1 MKQPIRKS
9 AIEANGII
17 DEKPIYTLLLDMN
30 SLMKTCLVDKRMN
43 GDGKE
48 YGMVFL
54 VLRIIGNLL
63 LKKDFNFCVAC
74 YDGFNSGVLRYNF
87 YHDYKANR
95 DKHYEIASGTSDYD
109 REIAKYCMK
118 VLKYAKQKNAKTERV
133 RNETD
138 DEIFERQRGII
149 QEILENLCVRQF
161 MYDSVEGDD
170 LIANYVKNKKF
181 NEKVVIVSG
190 DRDLSQLISSD
201 VCLYIPT
208 LKTFV
213 TDKNSVEV
221 LGCTHKNI
229 VLKKMICG
237 DVSDN
242 IKGIKG
248 IGEQTLFKI
257 FPEMINE
264 EATLNSVMERSRA
277 LIEERKANKK
287 KPLKSLENLLNGV
300 TDGIQGDKIYEI
312 NKRLIDLSEP
322 ILTEEAKYGMMN
334 EMYAPMDMEGRDIKN
349 VYKIIEANG
358 MSDILKPSA
367 FGNLFGCFERIIKME
382 KQYFLKNATF

>member
-9 AIEANGII
+9 TIEANGII

-74 YDGFNSGVLRYNF
+74 YDGFNSGALRYNF

-170 LIANYVKNKKF
+170 LIANYVKNKKS

-213 TDKNSVEV
+213 TDKNSVEI

-264 EATLNSVMERSRA
+264 EATLSYVMERSRA

-322 ILTEEAKYGMMN
+322 ILTEEAKYGMLN

-382 KQYFLKNATF
+382 KKYFLKNATF

>member
-9 AIEANGII
+9 IIEANGISN
-17 DEKPIYTLLLDMN
+17 EKPIYTLLLDMN
-30 SLMKTCLVDKRMN
+30 SLMKMCLVDKRMN

-95 DKHYEIASGTSDYD
+95 DKHYEIAAGTSDYD
-109 REIAKYCMK
+109 REMAKYCMK
-118 VLKYAKQKNAKTERV
+118 VLKYAKQKNANKEIV

-138 DEIFERQRGII
+138 DEIFERQRSII

-170 LIANYVKNKKF
+170 LIANYVKNKKP
-181 NEKVVIVSG
+181 NEKVVVVSG

-213 TDKNSVEV
+213 TEQNSAEV

-229 VLKKMICG
+229 VLKKIICG

-248 IGEQTLFKI
+248 VGEQTLFKI

-264 EATLNSVMERSRA
+264 EATLDAVMTRSRE
-277 LIEERKANKK
+277 LLEERKANKK
-287 KPLKSLENLLNGV
+287 KPLKTLENILNSV

-322 ILTEEAKYGMMN
+322 ILTEEAKNGMSE

-349 VYKIIEANG
+349 VYKIIETNG
-358 MSDILKPSA
+358 MSDILSPSA
-367 FGNLFGCFERIIKME
+367 FGSLFGCFERIIKME
-382 KQYFLKNATF
+382 KKNFMKV

>member
-1 MKQPIRKS
+1 MD
-9 AIEANGII
+9 ANGISN
-17 DEKPIYTLLLDMN
+17 EKPIYTLLLDMN
-30 SLMKTCLVDKRMN
+30 SLMKMCLVDKRMN

-95 DKHYEIASGTSDYD
+95 EKHYEIAAGTSDYD
-109 REIAKYCMK
+109 REMAKYCMK
-118 VLKYAKQKNAKTERV
+118 VLKYAKQKNANKEIV

-138 DEIFERQRGII
+138 DEIFERQRSII

-170 LIANYVKNKKF
+170 LIANYVKNKKP
-181 NEKVVIVSG
+181 NEKVVVVSG

-201 VCLYIPT
+201 VCLYIPS

-213 TDKNSVEV
+213 TEQNSAEV

-229 VLKKMICG
+229 VLKKIICG

-248 IGEQTLFKI
+248 VGEQTLFKI

-264 EATLNSVMERSRA
+264 EATLNAVMTRSRE
-277 LIEERKANKK
+277 LLEERKANKK
-287 KPLKSLENLLNGV
+287 KPLKTLENILNSV

-312 NKRLIDLSEP
+312 NKKLIDLSEP
-322 ILTEEAKYGMMN
+322 ILTEEAKNGMLE

-349 VYKIIEANG
+349 VYKIIETNG
-358 MSDILKPSA
+358 MSDILSPSA
-367 FGNLFGCFERIIKME
+367 FGSLFGCFERIVKME
-382 KQYFLKNATF
+382 KKFYESLK

>member
-9 AIEANGII
+9 IIEANGISN
-17 DEKPIYTLLLDMN
+17 EKPIYTLLLDMN
-30 SLMKTCLVDKRMN
+30 SLMKMCLVDKRMN

-95 DKHYEIASGTSDYD
+95 EKHYEIVAGTSDYD
-109 REIAKYCMK
+109 REMAKYCMK
-118 VLKYAKQKNAKTERV
+118 VLKYAKQKNANKEIV

-138 DEIFERQRGII
+138 DEIFERQRSII

-170 LIANYVKNKKF
+170 LIANYVKNKKP
-181 NEKVVIVSG
+181 NEKVVVVSG

-201 VCLYIPT
+201 VCLYIPS

-213 TDKNSVEV
+213 TEQNSAEV

-229 VLKKMICG
+229 VLKKIICG

-248 IGEQTLFKI
+248 VGEQTLFKI

-264 EATLNSVMERSRA
+264 EATLNAVMTRSRE
-277 LIEERKANKK
+277 LLEERKANKK
-287 KPLKSLENLLNGV
+287 KPLKTLENILNSV

-312 NKRLIDLSEP
+312 NKKLIDLSEP
-322 ILTEEAKYGMMN
+322 ILTEEAKNGMLE

-349 VYKIIEANG
+349 VYKIIETNG
-358 MSDILKPSA
+358 MSDILSPSA
-367 FGNLFGCFERIIKME
+367 FGSLFGCFERIVKME
-382 KQYFLKNATF
+382 KKYFLKNATF

>member
-9 AIEANGII
+9 IIEANGISN
-17 DEKPIYTLLLDMN
+17 EKPIYTLLLDMN
-30 SLMKTCLVDKRMN
+30 SLMKMCLVDKRMN

-74 YDGFNSGVLRYNF
+74 YDGFNSGVLRYDF

-95 DKHYEIASGTSDYD
+95 EKHYEIVAGTSDYD
-109 REIAKYCMK
+109 REMAKYCMK
-118 VLKYAKQKNAKTERV
+118 VLKYAKQKNANKEIV

-138 DEIFERQRGII
+138 DEIFERQRSII

-170 LIANYVKNKKF
+170 LIANYVKNKKP
-181 NEKVVIVSG
+181 NEKVVVVSG

-201 VCLYIPT
+201 VCLYIPS

-213 TDKNSVEV
+213 TEQNSAEV

-229 VLKKMICG
+229 VLKKIICG

-248 IGEQTLFKI
+248 VGEQTLFKI

-264 EATLNSVMERSRA
+264 EATLDAVMTRSRE
-277 LIEERKANKK
+277 LLEERKANKK
-287 KPLKSLENLLNGV
+287 KPLKTLENILNSV

-322 ILTEEAKYGMMN
+322 ILTEEAKNGMSE

-349 VYKIIEANG
+349 VYKIIETNG
-358 MSDILKPSA
+358 MSDILSPSA
-367 FGNLFGCFERIIKME
+367 FGSLFGCFERIVKME
-382 KQYFLKNATF
+382 KKYFLKNATF

>member
-9 AIEANGII
+9 IIEANGISN
-17 DEKPIYTLLLDMN
+17 EKPIYTLLLDMN
-30 SLMKTCLVDKRMN
+30 SLMKMCLVDKRMN

-95 DKHYEIASGTSDYD
+95 DKHYEIAAGTSDYD
-109 REIAKYCMK
+109 REMAKYCMK
-118 VLKYAKQKNAKTERV
+118 VLKYAKQKNANKETV

-138 DEIFERQRGII
+138 DEIFERQRSII

-170 LIANYVKNKKF
+170 LIANYVKNKKP
-181 NEKVVIVSG
+181 NEKVVVVSG

-213 TDKNSVEV
+213 TEQNSAEV

-229 VLKKMICG
+229 VLKKIICG

-248 IGEQTLFKI
+248 VGEQTLFKI

-264 EATLNSVMERSRA
+264 EATLDAVMTRSRE
-277 LIEERKANKK
+277 LLEERKANKK
-287 KPLKSLENLLNGV
+287 KPLKTLENILNSV

-322 ILTEEAKYGMMN
+322 ILTEEAKNGMSE

-349 VYKIIEANG
+349 VYKIIETNG
-358 MSDILKPSA
+358 MSDILSPSA
-367 FGNLFGCFERIIKME
+367 FGSLFGCFERIVKME
-382 KQYFLKNATF
+382 KKFYESLK

>member
-1 MKQPIRKS
+1 MD
-9 AIEANGII
+9 ANGISN
-17 DEKPIYTLLLDMN
+17 EKPIYTLLLDMN
-30 SLMKTCLVDKRMN
+30 SLMKMCLVDKRMN

-95 DKHYEIASGTSDYD
+95 EKHYEIAAGTSDYD
-109 REIAKYCMK
+109 REMAKYCMK
-118 VLKYAKQKNAKTERV
+118 VLKYAKQKNANKEIV

-138 DEIFERQRGII
+138 DEIFERQRSII

-170 LIANYVKNKKF
+170 LIANYVKNKKP
-181 NEKVVIVSG
+181 NEKVVVVSG

-201 VCLYIPT
+201 VCLYIPS

-213 TDKNSVEV
+213 TEQNSAEV

-229 VLKKMICG
+229 VLKKIICG

-248 IGEQTLFKI
+248 VGEQTLFKI

-264 EATLNSVMERSRA
+264 EATLDAVMTRSRE
-277 LIEERKANKK
+277 LLEERKANKK
-287 KPLKSLENLLNGV
+287 KPLKTLENILNSV

-322 ILTEEAKYGMMN
+322 ILTEEAKNGMSE
-334 EMYAPMDMEGRDIKN
+334 EMYVPMDMEGRDIKN
-349 VYKIIEANG
+349 VYKIIETNG
-358 MSDILKPSA
+358 MSDILSPSA
-367 FGNLFGCFERIIKME
+367 FGSLFGCFERIVKME
-382 KQYFLKNATF
+382 KKFYESLK